1 MRDLLLTLTFLVYIM
16 VMLTLLLVTYSGSIV
31 AFILLAMGMVGAFKM
46 KHILAAIMVLITVKA
61 ISETMRYGE
70 TVIIVDHAKYCTR
83 GCY

>member
-46 KHILAAIMVLITVKA
+46 LMILNNDEV
-61 ISETMRYGE
+61 
-70 TVIIVDHAKYCTR
+70 
-83 GCY
+83 

>member
-1 MRDLLLTLTFLVYIM
+1 
-16 VMLTLLLVTYSGSIV
+16 
-31 AFILLAMGMVGAFKM
+31 M